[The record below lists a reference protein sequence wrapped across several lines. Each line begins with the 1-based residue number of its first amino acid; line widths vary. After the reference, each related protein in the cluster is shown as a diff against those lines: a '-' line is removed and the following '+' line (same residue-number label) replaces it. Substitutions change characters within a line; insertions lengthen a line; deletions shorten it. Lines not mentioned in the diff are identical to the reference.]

1 MNIYKIKRYDGVFS
15 PAITFTTQTNKVTGV
30 KISCNGSSYSSTD
43 MQVSATV
50 GDTVSMSYSV
60 YGVGTYNTTATW
72 NTGSTESTIT
82 VKPTAAGT
90 YTYKATSVGDTS
102 IISPTITLTVTESV
116 VTSVTAVTLTR
127 NGATVSADEQVEVN
141 IGESVT
147 FNYAVIGTGSY
158 NTTAKWS
165 TDNTTSSEKYITFST
180 AGTYVV
186 YATSVG
192 DSTKVSPKCTIVV
205 KENTGTVSGVTLYK
219 NGVALTENTTVS
231 VIKGSSMTLSYTVS
245 GTGNYNTNAMWQDD
259 SSTTTPRT
267 ITFNK
272 VKTYSYRV
280 ESVQDNTIYSYTLTV
295 DIKNP
300 VDEVQILK
308 DGTKLTSNTQYTATV
323 GDTISLSYVVAGLS
337 ETTTAT
343 WSDNGSTT
351 TPRSITYTT
360 AGTYTYK
367 ATAVADTSVSSYI
380 VTVVVS
386 AATPTVSSVGIS
398 YNGSTLSASTQ
409 YTTTVGNTVT
419 LGYVVN
425 GTEGISTVGT
435 WYDNGTATTNTS
447 SSRSIT
453 YTTAGTYTYY
463 AVSNADTT
471 KHSYTA
477 TVVVTDNKVPV
488 TGITMQYSTN
498 GGSTFNA
505 IPSST
510 NINVYQNSS
519 LQFKYI
525 ISPSNATDAT
535 AIWTDK
541 NGQSVGT
548 TQIITADT
556 GTTGTHTY
564 AATSNSDS
572 TISVTVQYTVALTPT
587 VTGVDISYNGTTL
600 TTNKTYNANVGDTV
614 SLGYTVN
621 GTGAISKIA
630 KWRDNNTI
638 TTNTSNPRSITF
650 TTAGTYTYDVVVT
663 DAFVSSYTVTIKV
676 TSVTPTVTGL
686 TTTAFVH
693 GVKAA
698 TDGGTIIIALA
709 TDVNLAATVTGTGSF
724 DNTVTW
730 KVTNANGDVLS
741 TLTDNPSTLTTESS
755 WSVGTYTITC
765 TSNGDTS
772 VTKTMT
778 MIITAS

>member
-1 MNIYKIKRYDGVFS
+1 MNIYKTKRYDGVFS
-15 PAITFTTQTNKVTGV
+15 PAVTFTTQTNKVTGV
-30 KISCNGSSYSSTD
+30 KITCNGSSYSSTD
-43 MQVSATV
+43 MQVNATV

-82 VKPTAAGT
+82 VKPTTAGT

-102 IISPTITLTVTESV
+102 IISPTITLIVTESV

-272 VKTYSYRV
+272 VETYSYRV

-367 ATAVADTSVSSYI
+367 ATAVADTSVSSYA

-386 AATPTVSSVGIS
+386 AA
-398 YNGSTLSASTQ
+398 
-409 YTTTVGNTVT
+409 
-419 LGYVVN
+419 
-425 GTEGISTVGT
+425 
-435 WYDNGTATTNTS
+435 
-447 SSRSIT
+447 
-453 YTTAGTYTYY
+453 
-463 AVSNADTT
+463 
-471 KHSYTA
+471 
-477 TVVVTDNKVPV
+477 
-488 TGITMQYSTN
+488 
-498 GGSTFNA
+498 
-505 IPSST
+505 
-510 NINVYQNSS
+510 
-519 LQFKYI
+519 
-525 ISPSNATDAT
+525 
-535 AIWTDK
+535 
-541 NGQSVGT
+541 
-548 TQIITADT
+548 
-556 GTTGTHTY
+556 
-564 AATSNSDS
+564 
-572 TISVTVQYTVALTPT
+572 TPT

-600 TTNKTYNANVGDTV
+600 TTNTTYNANVGDTV

-630 KWRDNNTI
+630 KWRDKNTI
-638 TTNTSNPRSITF
+638 TTDTSNPRSITF

-663 DAFVSSYTVTIKV
+663 DAFVSSYAVTVKV

-686 TTTAFVH
+686 TTTAYVH
-693 GVKAA
+693 GTQAA

-709 TDVNLAATVTGTGSF
+709 TDVSLAATVTGTGSF

-755 WSVGTYTITC
+755 WSAGTYTITC

>member
-1 MNIYKIKRYDGVFS
+1 MNIYKTKRYDGVFS

-272 VKTYSYRV
+272 VETYSYRV

-386 AATPTVSSVGIS
+386 AATPTV
-398 YNGSTLSASTQ
+398 
-409 YTTTVGNTVT
+409 
-419 LGYVVN
+419 
-425 GTEGISTVGT
+425 
-435 WYDNGTATTNTS
+435 
-447 SSRSIT
+447 
-453 YTTAGTYTYY
+453 
-463 AVSNADTT
+463 
-471 KHSYTA
+471 
-477 TVVVTDNKVPV
+477 
-488 TGITMQYSTN
+488 
-498 GGSTFNA
+498 
-505 IPSST
+505 
-510 NINVYQNSS
+510 
-519 LQFKYI
+519 
-525 ISPSNATDAT
+525 
-535 AIWTDK
+535 
-541 NGQSVGT
+541 
-548 TQIITADT
+548 
-556 GTTGTHTY
+556 
-564 AATSNSDS
+564 
-572 TISVTVQYTVALTPT
+572 
-587 VTGVDISYNGTTL
+587 TGVDISYNGTTL
-600 TTNKTYNANVGDTV
+600 KTNTTYNANVGDTV

-630 KWRDNNTI
+630 KWRDKNTI
-638 TTNTSNPRSITF
+638 TTDTSNPRSITF

-663 DAFVSSYTVTIKV
+663 DAFVSSYAVTVIVSASPTSSVSDVAISAEGGSLAGTDATADTTYTVYVGDDISVSYQVEGTNLTSSEAYWNNDTTNVSMPLAVPTTTTGTHTYQATSVQDNTKHSYTVTIVVVEKTTITAINMQYKKATAPTWTNAGAKV
-676 TSVTPTVTGL
+676 L
-686 TTTAFVH
+686 
-693 GVKAA
+693 
-698 TDGGTIIIALA
+698 
-709 TDVNLAATVTGTGSF
+709 LAADTRYSFQGVVTGTGSF
-724 DNTVTW
+724 DSTSLFTLDGTSLEDSPISINNDIRDGSQHTLVVTA
-730 KVTNANGDVLS
+730 T
-741 TLTDNPSTLTTESS
+741 
-755 WSVGTYTITC
+755 
-765 TSNGDTS
+765 GDT
-772 VTKTMT
+772 TKTDSCELVYL
-778 MIITAS
+778 AA

>member
-1 MNIYKIKRYDGVFS
+1 MNIYKTKRYDGVFS
-15 PAITFTTQTNKVTGV
+15 PAVTFTTQTNKVTGV
-30 KISCNGSSYSSTD
+30 KITCNGSSYSSTD
-43 MQVSATV
+43 MQVNATV

-82 VKPTAAGT
+82 VKPTTAGT

-102 IISPTITLTVTESV
+102 IISPTITLIVTESV

-272 VKTYSYRV
+272 VETYSYRV

-367 ATAVADTSVSSYI
+367 ATAVADTSVSSYA

-386 AATPTVSSVGIS
+386 AA
-398 YNGSTLSASTQ
+398 
-409 YTTTVGNTVT
+409 
-419 LGYVVN
+419 
-425 GTEGISTVGT
+425 
-435 WYDNGTATTNTS
+435 
-447 SSRSIT
+447 
-453 YTTAGTYTYY
+453 
-463 AVSNADTT
+463 
-471 KHSYTA
+471 
-477 TVVVTDNKVPV
+477 
-488 TGITMQYSTN
+488 
-498 GGSTFNA
+498 
-505 IPSST
+505 
-510 NINVYQNSS
+510 
-519 LQFKYI
+519 
-525 ISPSNATDAT
+525 
-535 AIWTDK
+535 
-541 NGQSVGT
+541 
-548 TQIITADT
+548 
-556 GTTGTHTY
+556 
-564 AATSNSDS
+564 
-572 TISVTVQYTVALTPT
+572 TPT

-600 TTNKTYNANVGDTV
+600 TTNTTYNANVGDTV

-630 KWRDNNTI
+630 KWRDKNTI
-638 TTNTSNPRSITF
+638 TTDTSNPRSITF

-663 DAFVSSYTVTIKV
+663 DAFVSSYAVTVKV

-686 TTTAFVH
+686 TTTASVN
-693 GVKAA
+693 GTQAA

-709 TDVNLAATVTGTGSF
+709 TDVSLAATVTGTGSF

-755 WSVGTYTITC
+755 WSAGTYTITC

>member
-1 MNIYKIKRYDGVFS
+1 MNIYKTKRYDGVFS

-272 VKTYSYRV
+272 VETYSYRV

-300 VDEVQILK
+300 VDEVQIIK

-386 AATPTVSSVGIS
+386 AATPTV
-398 YNGSTLSASTQ
+398 
-409 YTTTVGNTVT
+409 
-419 LGYVVN
+419 
-425 GTEGISTVGT
+425 
-435 WYDNGTATTNTS
+435 
-447 SSRSIT
+447 
-453 YTTAGTYTYY
+453 
-463 AVSNADTT
+463 
-471 KHSYTA
+471 
-477 TVVVTDNKVPV
+477 
-488 TGITMQYSTN
+488 
-498 GGSTFNA
+498 
-505 IPSST
+505 
-510 NINVYQNSS
+510 
-519 LQFKYI
+519 
-525 ISPSNATDAT
+525 
-535 AIWTDK
+535 
-541 NGQSVGT
+541 
-548 TQIITADT
+548 
-556 GTTGTHTY
+556 
-564 AATSNSDS
+564 
-572 TISVTVQYTVALTPT
+572 
-587 VTGVDISYNGTTL
+587 TGVDISYNGTTL

-630 KWRDNNTI
+630 KWRDKNTI

-663 DAFVSSYTVTIKV
+663 DAFVSSYAVTIKV

-686 TTTAFVH
+686 TTTASVN
-693 GVKAA
+693 GTQVA
-698 TDGGTIIIALA
+698 TNGGTFTIAQA
-709 TDVNLAATVTGTGSF
+709 TDVSLAATVTGTGSF

-730 KVTNANGDVLS
+730 KVTNANGNVLS

-755 WSVGTYTITC
+755 WSAGTYTITC

>member
-1 MNIYKIKRYDGVFS
+1 MNIYKTKRYDGVFS

-272 VKTYSYRV
+272 VETYSYRV

-386 AATPTVSSVGIS
+386 AATPTVSSV
-398 YNGSTLSASTQ
+398 
-409 YTTTVGNTVT
+409 
-419 LGYVVN
+419 
-425 GTEGISTVGT
+425 
-435 WYDNGTATTNTS
+435 
-447 SSRSIT
+447 
-453 YTTAGTYTYY
+453 
-463 AVSNADTT
+463 
-471 KHSYTA
+471 
-477 TVVVTDNKVPV
+477 
-488 TGITMQYSTN
+488 
-498 GGSTFNA
+498 
-505 IPSST
+505 
-510 NINVYQNSS
+510 
-519 LQFKYI
+519 
-525 ISPSNATDAT
+525 
-535 AIWTDK
+535 
-541 NGQSVGT
+541 
-548 TQIITADT
+548 
-556 GTTGTHTY
+556 
-564 AATSNSDS
+564 
-572 TISVTVQYTVALTPT
+572 
-587 VTGVDISYNGTTL
+587 DISYNGTTL
-600 TTNKTYNANVGDTV
+600 TTNTTYNANVGDTV

-630 KWRDNNTI
+630 KWRDKNTI
-638 TTNTSNPRSITF
+638 TTDTSNPRSITF

-663 DAFVSSYTVTIKV
+663 DAFVSSYAVTIVVVEK
-676 TSVTPTVTGL
+676 
-686 TTTAFVH
+686 TTITAINMQY
-693 GVKAA
+693 KKA
-698 TDGGTIIIALA
+698 TDTTWTNAGDTI
-709 TDVNLAATVTGTGSF
+709 VNLAANTAYNFQGVVTGTGSF
-724 DNTVTW
+724 DSTSSFTLDGTSIGNSPVSITNDKLDKSIATLVVTA
-730 KVTNANGDVLS
+730 T
-741 TLTDNPSTLTTESS
+741 
-755 WSVGTYTITC
+755 
-765 TSNGDTS
+765 GDT
-772 VTKTMT
+772 TKNVGCPLVYL
-778 MIITAS
+778 AS

>member
-1 MNIYKIKRYDGVFS
+1 MNIYKTKRYDGVFS

-272 VKTYSYRV
+272 VETYSYRV

-360 AGTYTYK
+360 AGTYTY
-367 ATAVADTSVSSYI
+367 
-380 VTVVVS
+380 
-386 AATPTVSSVGIS
+386 
-398 YNGSTLSASTQ
+398 
-409 YTTTVGNTVT
+409 
-419 LGYVVN
+419 
-425 GTEGISTVGT
+425 
-435 WYDNGTATTNTS
+435 
-447 SSRSIT
+447 
-453 YTTAGTYTYY
+453 Y

-488 TGITMQYSTN
+488 TGITMQYSTD

-600 TTNKTYNANVGDTV
+600 TTNTTYNANVGDTV

-638 TTNTSNPRSITF
+638 TTDTSNPRSITF

-663 DAFVSSYTVTIKV
+663 DAFVSRYAVTIKV

-686 TTTAFVH
+686 TTTASVN
-693 GVKAA
+693 GTQVA
-698 TDGGTIIIALA
+698 TNGGTFTIAQA
-709 TDVNLAATVTGTGSF
+709 TDVSLAATVTGTGSF

-741 TLTDNPSTLTTESS
+741 TLRDNPSTLTTESS
-755 WSVGTYTITC
+755 WSAGTYTITC

>member
-1 MNIYKIKRYDGVFS
+1 MNTYKIKRYDGQFS

-272 VKTYSYRV
+272 VETYSYRV

-323 GDTISLSYVVAGLS
+323 GDTISLSYVVAGLL

-351 TPRSITYTT
+351 TH
-360 AGTYTYK
+360 
-367 ATAVADTSVSSYI
+367 
-380 VTVVVS
+380 
-386 AATPTVSSVGIS
+386 
-398 YNGSTLSASTQ
+398 
-409 YTTTVGNTVT
+409 
-419 LGYVVN
+419 
-425 GTEGISTVGT
+425 
-435 WYDNGTATTNTS
+435 
-447 SSRSIT
+447 RSIT

-488 TGITMQYSTN
+488 TGITMQYSTD

-556 GTTGTHTY
+556 STTGTHTY

-572 TISVTVQYTVALTPT
+572 TISVTVQYTVEITPT

-600 TTNKTYNANVGDTV
+600 TTNTTYNANVGDTV

-638 TTNTSNPRSITF
+638 TTDTSNPRSITF

-663 DAFVSSYTVTIKV
+663 DAFVSSYAVTIKV

-686 TTTAFVH
+686 TTTASVN
-693 GVKAA
+693 GTQVA
-698 TDGGTIIIALA
+698 TNGRTFTIAQA
-709 TDVNLAATVTGTGSF
+709 TDVSLAATVTGTGSF

-755 WSVGTYTITC
+755 WSAGKYTITC
-765 TSNGDTS
+765 TSNGGTS

-778 MIITAS
+778 MIITASSGINT

>member
-1 MNIYKIKRYDGVFS
+1 MNIYKTKRYDGVFS

-102 IISPTITLTVTESV
+102 IISPTITLIVTESV

-272 VKTYSYRV
+272 VETYSYRV

-386 AATPTVSSVGIS
+386 AATPTV
-398 YNGSTLSASTQ
+398 
-409 YTTTVGNTVT
+409 
-419 LGYVVN
+419 
-425 GTEGISTVGT
+425 
-435 WYDNGTATTNTS
+435 
-447 SSRSIT
+447 
-453 YTTAGTYTYY
+453 
-463 AVSNADTT
+463 
-471 KHSYTA
+471 
-477 TVVVTDNKVPV
+477 
-488 TGITMQYSTN
+488 
-498 GGSTFNA
+498 
-505 IPSST
+505 
-510 NINVYQNSS
+510 
-519 LQFKYI
+519 
-525 ISPSNATDAT
+525 
-535 AIWTDK
+535 
-541 NGQSVGT
+541 
-548 TQIITADT
+548 
-556 GTTGTHTY
+556 
-564 AATSNSDS
+564 
-572 TISVTVQYTVALTPT
+572 
-587 VTGVDISYNGTTL
+587 TGVDISYNGTTL
-600 TTNKTYNANVGDTV
+600 TTNTTYNANVGDTV

-630 KWRDNNTI
+630 KWRDKNTI
-638 TTNTSNPRSITF
+638 TTDTSNPRSITF

-663 DAFVSSYTVTIKV
+663 DAFVSSYAVTVKV

-686 TTTAFVH
+686 TTTASVN
-693 GVKAA
+693 GTQVA
-698 TDGGTIIIALA
+698 TNGGTFTIAQA
-709 TDVNLAATVTGTGSF
+709 TDVSLAATVTGTGSF

-730 KVTNANGDVLS
+730 KVTTANGDALS

-755 WSVGTYTITC
+755 WSAGTYTITC
-765 TSNGDTS
+765 TSNGDPS

>member
-1 MNIYKIKRYDGVFS
+1 MNTYKIKRYDEQFS

-272 VKTYSYRV
+272 VETYSYRV

-360 AGTYTYK
+360 AGTYTY
-367 ATAVADTSVSSYI
+367 
-380 VTVVVS
+380 
-386 AATPTVSSVGIS
+386 
-398 YNGSTLSASTQ
+398 
-409 YTTTVGNTVT
+409 
-419 LGYVVN
+419 
-425 GTEGISTVGT
+425 
-435 WYDNGTATTNTS
+435 
-447 SSRSIT
+447 
-453 YTTAGTYTYY
+453 Y

-477 TVVVTDNKVPV
+477 TVVVTDNKLP
-488 TGITMQYSTN
+488 
-498 GGSTFNA
+498 
-505 IPSST
+505 
-510 NINVYQNSS
+510 
-519 LQFKYI
+519 
-525 ISPSNATDAT
+525 
-535 AIWTDK
+535 
-541 NGQSVGT
+541 
-548 TQIITADT
+548 
-556 GTTGTHTY
+556 
-564 AATSNSDS
+564 
-572 TISVTVQYTVALTPT
+572 
-587 VTGVDISYNGTTL
+587 
-600 TTNKTYNANVGDTV
+600 
-614 SLGYTVN
+614 
-621 GTGAISKIA
+621 
-630 KWRDNNTI
+630 
-638 TTNTSNPRSITF
+638 
-650 TTAGTYTYDVVVT
+650 
-663 DAFVSSYTVTIKV
+663 
-676 TSVTPTVTGL
+676 VTGL
-686 TTTAFVH
+686 TTTASVN
-693 GVKAA
+693 GTQVA
-698 TDGGTIIIALA
+698 TNGGTFTIAQA
-709 TDVNLAATVTGTGSF
+709 TDVSLAATVTGTGSF

-741 TLTDNPSTLTTESS
+741 TLRDNPSTLTTESS
-755 WSVGTYTITC
+755 WSAGTYTITC

>member
-1 MNIYKIKRYDGVFS
+1 MNIYKTKRYDGVFS
-15 PAITFTTQTNKVTGV
+15 SAITFTTQTNKVTGV

-272 VKTYSYRV
+272 VETYSYRV

-386 AATPTVSSVGIS
+386 AATPTV
-398 YNGSTLSASTQ
+398 
-409 YTTTVGNTVT
+409 
-419 LGYVVN
+419 
-425 GTEGISTVGT
+425 
-435 WYDNGTATTNTS
+435 
-447 SSRSIT
+447 
-453 YTTAGTYTYY
+453 
-463 AVSNADTT
+463 
-471 KHSYTA
+471 
-477 TVVVTDNKVPV
+477 
-488 TGITMQYSTN
+488 
-498 GGSTFNA
+498 
-505 IPSST
+505 
-510 NINVYQNSS
+510 
-519 LQFKYI
+519 
-525 ISPSNATDAT
+525 
-535 AIWTDK
+535 
-541 NGQSVGT
+541 
-548 TQIITADT
+548 
-556 GTTGTHTY
+556 
-564 AATSNSDS
+564 
-572 TISVTVQYTVALTPT
+572 
-587 VTGVDISYNGTTL
+587 TGVDISYNGTTL
-600 TTNKTYNANVGDTV
+600 TTNTTYNANVGDTV

-630 KWRDNNTI
+630 KWRDKNTI
-638 TTNTSNPRSITF
+638 TTDTSNPRSITF

-663 DAFVSSYTVTIKV
+663 DAFVSSYAVTIKV
-676 TSVTPTVTGL
+676 TSVTPTITGITMQYKK
-686 TTTAFVH
+686 TTDTTWTNV
-693 GVKAA
+693 G
-698 TDGGTIIIALA
+698 DTI
-709 TDVNLAATVTGTGSF
+709 VNLAANTAYDFQGVVTGTGSF
-724 DNTVTW
+724 DSTSSFTLDGTSIGNSPISITNNKLDKSTATLVVTA
-730 KVTNANGDVLS
+730 T
-741 TLTDNPSTLTTESS
+741 
-755 WSVGTYTITC
+755 
-765 TSNGDTS
+765 GDT
-772 VTKTMT
+772 TKNVGCALVYL
-778 MIITAS
+778 AS

>member
-1 MNIYKIKRYDGVFS
+1 MNIYKTKRYDGVFS

-272 VKTYSYRV
+272 VETYSYRV

-343 WSDNGSTT
+343 WSDDSSTT

-386 AATPTVSSVGIS
+386 AATPTVSSV
-398 YNGSTLSASTQ
+398 
-409 YTTTVGNTVT
+409 
-419 LGYVVN
+419 
-425 GTEGISTVGT
+425 
-435 WYDNGTATTNTS
+435 
-447 SSRSIT
+447 
-453 YTTAGTYTYY
+453 
-463 AVSNADTT
+463 
-471 KHSYTA
+471 
-477 TVVVTDNKVPV
+477 
-488 TGITMQYSTN
+488 
-498 GGSTFNA
+498 
-505 IPSST
+505 
-510 NINVYQNSS
+510 
-519 LQFKYI
+519 
-525 ISPSNATDAT
+525 
-535 AIWTDK
+535 
-541 NGQSVGT
+541 
-548 TQIITADT
+548 
-556 GTTGTHTY
+556 
-564 AATSNSDS
+564 
-572 TISVTVQYTVALTPT
+572 
-587 VTGVDISYNGTTL
+587 DISYNGTTL
-600 TTNKTYNANVGDTV
+600 TTNTTYNANVGDTV

-630 KWRDNNTI
+630 KWRDKNTI
-638 TTNTSNPRSITF
+638 TTDTSNPRSITF

-663 DAFVSSYTVTIKV
+663 DAFVSSYAVTVV
-676 TSVTPTVTGL
+676 VSAATPTVSSVDISYNGTTLTADTEYNATVGDTVSLGYTVNGTGDISNSATWYDDNL
-686 TTTAFVH
+686 NTKNTSNPRSITFTYDATYSYLVRPVQDTTKHSYVVTVNVASVAPTVTAINMQY
-693 GVKAA
+693 KKA
-698 TDGGTIIIALA
+698 TDTTWTNAGDTI
-709 TDVNLAATVTGTGSF
+709 VNLAANTAYNFQGVVTGTGSF
-724 DNTVTW
+724 DSTSSFTLDGTSIGNSPVSITNDKLDKSIATLVVTA
-730 KVTNANGDVLS
+730 T
-741 TLTDNPSTLTTESS
+741 
-755 WSVGTYTITC
+755 
-765 TSNGDTS
+765 GDT
-772 VTKTMT
+772 TKNVGCPLVYL
-778 MIITAS
+778 AS

>member
-1 MNIYKIKRYDGVFS
+1 MNIYKTKRYDGVFS

-272 VKTYSYRV
+272 VETYSYRV

-343 WSDNGSTT
+343 WSDDSSTT

-386 AATPTVSSVGIS
+386 AV
-398 YNGSTLSASTQ
+398 
-409 YTTTVGNTVT
+409 
-419 LGYVVN
+419 
-425 GTEGISTVGT
+425 
-435 WYDNGTATTNTS
+435 
-447 SSRSIT
+447 
-453 YTTAGTYTYY
+453 
-463 AVSNADTT
+463 
-471 KHSYTA
+471 
-477 TVVVTDNKVPV
+477 
-488 TGITMQYSTN
+488 
-498 GGSTFNA
+498 
-505 IPSST
+505 
-510 NINVYQNSS
+510 
-519 LQFKYI
+519 
-525 ISPSNATDAT
+525 
-535 AIWTDK
+535 
-541 NGQSVGT
+541 
-548 TQIITADT
+548 
-556 GTTGTHTY
+556 
-564 AATSNSDS
+564 
-572 TISVTVQYTVALTPT
+572 TPT

-600 TTNKTYNANVGDTV
+600 TTNTTYNANVGDTV

-630 KWRDNNTI
+630 KWRDKNTI
-638 TTNTSNPRSITF
+638 TTDTSNPRSITF

-663 DAFVSSYTVTIKV
+663 DAFVSSYAVTVV
-676 TSVTPTVTGL
+676 VSAATPTVSSVDISYNGTTLTADTEYNATVGDTVSLGYTVNGTGDISNSATWYDDNL
-686 TTTAFVH
+686 NTKNTSNPRSITFTYDATYSYLVRPVQDTTKHSYVVTVNVAPVAPTVTAINMQY
-693 GVKAA
+693 KKA
-698 TDGGTIIIALA
+698 TDTTWTNAGDTI
-709 TDVNLAATVTGTGSF
+709 VNLAANTAYNFQGVVTGTGSF
-724 DNTVTW
+724 DSTSSFTLDGTSIGNSPVSITNDKLDKSIATLVVTA
-730 KVTNANGDVLS
+730 T
-741 TLTDNPSTLTTESS
+741 
-755 WSVGTYTITC
+755 
-765 TSNGDTS
+765 GDT
-772 VTKTMT
+772 TKNVGCPLVYL
-778 MIITAS
+778 AS

>member
-1 MNIYKIKRYDGVFS
+1 MNIYKTKRYDGVFS
-15 PAITFTTQTNKVTGV
+15 PAVTFTTQTNKVTGV

-272 VKTYSYRV
+272 VETYSYRV

-386 AATPTVSSVGIS
+386 AATPTV
-398 YNGSTLSASTQ
+398 
-409 YTTTVGNTVT
+409 
-419 LGYVVN
+419 
-425 GTEGISTVGT
+425 
-435 WYDNGTATTNTS
+435 
-447 SSRSIT
+447 
-453 YTTAGTYTYY
+453 
-463 AVSNADTT
+463 
-471 KHSYTA
+471 
-477 TVVVTDNKVPV
+477 
-488 TGITMQYSTN
+488 
-498 GGSTFNA
+498 
-505 IPSST
+505 
-510 NINVYQNSS
+510 
-519 LQFKYI
+519 
-525 ISPSNATDAT
+525 
-535 AIWTDK
+535 
-541 NGQSVGT
+541 
-548 TQIITADT
+548 
-556 GTTGTHTY
+556 
-564 AATSNSDS
+564 
-572 TISVTVQYTVALTPT
+572 
-587 VTGVDISYNGTTL
+587 TGVDISYNGTTL
-600 TTNKTYNANVGDTV
+600 KTNTTYNANVGDTV

-630 KWRDNNTI
+630 KWRDKNTI
-638 TTNTSNPRSITF
+638 TTDTSNPRSITF

-663 DAFVSSYTVTIKV
+663 DAFVSSYAVTVIVSASPTSSVSDVAISAEGGSLAGTDATADTTYTVYVGDDISVSYQVKGTNLTSSEAYWNNDTTNVSMPLAVPTTTTGTHTYQATSVQDNTKHSYTVTIVVVEK
-676 TSVTPTVTGL
+676 
-686 TTTAFVH
+686 TTITAINMQY
-693 GVKAA
+693 KKA
-698 TDGGTIIIALA
+698 TDPTWTNAGAKVL
-709 TDVNLAATVTGTGSF
+709 LAADTRYSFQGVVTGTGSF
-724 DNTVTW
+724 DSTSSFTLDGTSLEDSPISINNDIRDGSQHTLVVTA
-730 KVTNANGDVLS
+730 T
-741 TLTDNPSTLTTESS
+741 
-755 WSVGTYTITC
+755 
-765 TSNGDTS
+765 GDT
-772 VTKTMT
+772 TKTDSC
-778 MIITAS
+778 ALVYLAA

>member
-1 MNIYKIKRYDGVFS
+1 MNIYKTKRYDGVFS

-272 VKTYSYRV
+272 VETYSYRV

-343 WSDNGSTT
+343 WSDDSSTT

-386 AATPTVSSVGIS
+386 AATPTV
-398 YNGSTLSASTQ
+398 
-409 YTTTVGNTVT
+409 
-419 LGYVVN
+419 
-425 GTEGISTVGT
+425 
-435 WYDNGTATTNTS
+435 
-447 SSRSIT
+447 
-453 YTTAGTYTYY
+453 
-463 AVSNADTT
+463 
-471 KHSYTA
+471 
-477 TVVVTDNKVPV
+477 
-488 TGITMQYSTN
+488 
-498 GGSTFNA
+498 
-505 IPSST
+505 
-510 NINVYQNSS
+510 
-519 LQFKYI
+519 
-525 ISPSNATDAT
+525 
-535 AIWTDK
+535 
-541 NGQSVGT
+541 
-548 TQIITADT
+548 
-556 GTTGTHTY
+556 
-564 AATSNSDS
+564 
-572 TISVTVQYTVALTPT
+572 
-587 VTGVDISYNGTTL
+587 TGVDISYNGTTL
-600 TTNKTYNANVGDTV
+600 TTNTTYNANVGDTV

-630 KWRDNNTI
+630 KWRDKNTI
-638 TTNTSNPRSITF
+638 TTDTSNPRSITF

-663 DAFVSSYTVTIKV
+663 DAFVSSYAVTVKV

-686 TTTAFVH
+686 TTTASVYDAWL
-693 GVKAA
+693 AA
-698 TDGGTIIIALA
+698 DGGTFTIASA
-709 TDVNLAATVTGTGSF
+709 TDVSLAATVTGTGSF

>member
-272 VKTYSYRV
+272 VETYSYRV

-343 WSDNGSTT
+343 WSDDSSTT

-386 AATPTVSSVGIS
+386 AATPTV
-398 YNGSTLSASTQ
+398 
-409 YTTTVGNTVT
+409 
-419 LGYVVN
+419 
-425 GTEGISTVGT
+425 
-435 WYDNGTATTNTS
+435 
-447 SSRSIT
+447 
-453 YTTAGTYTYY
+453 
-463 AVSNADTT
+463 
-471 KHSYTA
+471 
-477 TVVVTDNKVPV
+477 
-488 TGITMQYSTN
+488 
-498 GGSTFNA
+498 
-505 IPSST
+505 
-510 NINVYQNSS
+510 
-519 LQFKYI
+519 
-525 ISPSNATDAT
+525 
-535 AIWTDK
+535 
-541 NGQSVGT
+541 
-548 TQIITADT
+548 
-556 GTTGTHTY
+556 
-564 AATSNSDS
+564 
-572 TISVTVQYTVALTPT
+572 
-587 VTGVDISYNGTTL
+587 TGVDISYNGTTL
-600 TTNKTYNANVGDTV
+600 TTNTTYNANVGDTV

-630 KWRDNNTI
+630 KWRDKNTI
-638 TTNTSNPRSITF
+638 TTDTSNPRSITF

-663 DAFVSSYTVTIKV
+663 DAFVSSYAVTIKV

-686 TTTAFVH
+686 TTTASVN
-693 GVKAA
+693 GTQVA
-698 TDGGTIIIALA
+698 TNGGTFTIAQA
-709 TDVNLAATVTGTGSF
+709 TDVSLAATVTGTGSF

-755 WSVGTYTITC
+755 WSAGTYTITC

>member
-1 MNIYKIKRYDGVFS
+1 MNIYKTKRYDSVFS

-60 YGVGTYNTTATW
+60 YGVGTYNTTAAW

-272 VKTYSYRV
+272 VETYSYRV

-386 AATPTVSSVGIS
+386 AATPTVSSV
-398 YNGSTLSASTQ
+398 
-409 YTTTVGNTVT
+409 
-419 LGYVVN
+419 
-425 GTEGISTVGT
+425 
-435 WYDNGTATTNTS
+435 
-447 SSRSIT
+447 
-453 YTTAGTYTYY
+453 
-463 AVSNADTT
+463 
-471 KHSYTA
+471 
-477 TVVVTDNKVPV
+477 
-488 TGITMQYSTN
+488 
-498 GGSTFNA
+498 
-505 IPSST
+505 
-510 NINVYQNSS
+510 
-519 LQFKYI
+519 
-525 ISPSNATDAT
+525 
-535 AIWTDK
+535 
-541 NGQSVGT
+541 
-548 TQIITADT
+548 
-556 GTTGTHTY
+556 
-564 AATSNSDS
+564 
-572 TISVTVQYTVALTPT
+572 
-587 VTGVDISYNGTTL
+587 DISYNGTTL
-600 TTNKTYNANVGDTV
+600 KTNTTYNANVGDTV

-630 KWRDNNTI
+630 KWRDKNTI
-638 TTNTSNPRSITF
+638 TTDTSNPRSITF

-663 DAFVSSYTVTIKV
+663 DAFVSSYAVTIKV

-686 TTTAFVH
+686 TTTASVN
-693 GVKAA
+693 GTQVA
-698 TDGGTIIIALA
+698 TNGRTFTIAQA
-709 TDVNLAATVTGTGSF
+709 TDVSLAATVTGTGSF

-730 KVTNANGDVLS
+730 KVTNANGNVLS

-755 WSVGTYTITC
+755 WSAGTYTITC

>member
-1 MNIYKIKRYDGVFS
+1 MNIYKTKRYDGVFS

-272 VKTYSYRV
+272 VETYSYRV

-295 DIKNP
+295 
-300 VDEVQILK
+300 
-308 DGTKLTSNTQYTATV
+308 
-323 GDTISLSYVVAGLS
+323 
-337 ETTTAT
+337 
-343 WSDNGSTT
+343 
-351 TPRSITYTT
+351 
-360 AGTYTYK
+360 
-367 ATAVADTSVSSYI
+367 
-380 VTVVVS
+380 VVS
-386 AATPTVSSVGIS
+386 AA
-398 YNGSTLSASTQ
+398 
-409 YTTTVGNTVT
+409 
-419 LGYVVN
+419 
-425 GTEGISTVGT
+425 
-435 WYDNGTATTNTS
+435 
-447 SSRSIT
+447 
-453 YTTAGTYTYY
+453 
-463 AVSNADTT
+463 
-471 KHSYTA
+471 
-477 TVVVTDNKVPV
+477 
-488 TGITMQYSTN
+488 
-498 GGSTFNA
+498 
-505 IPSST
+505 
-510 NINVYQNSS
+510 
-519 LQFKYI
+519 
-525 ISPSNATDAT
+525 
-535 AIWTDK
+535 
-541 NGQSVGT
+541 
-548 TQIITADT
+548 
-556 GTTGTHTY
+556 
-564 AATSNSDS
+564 
-572 TISVTVQYTVALTPT
+572 TPT
-587 VTGVDISYNGTTL
+587 VTGVDISYNGSTL
-600 TTNKTYNANVGDTV
+600 TTNTTYNANVGDTV

-638 TTNTSNPRSITF
+638 TTDTSNPRSITF

-686 TTTAFVH
+686 TTTASVN
-693 GVKAA
+693 GKQVA
-698 TDGGTIIIALA
+698 TNYGTFIIAQD
-709 TDVNLAATVTGTGSF
+709 TDVSLAATVTGTGSF
-724 DNTVTW
+724 DNTVAW

-755 WSVGTYTITC
+755 WSDGTYTITC
-765 TSNGDTS
+765 TSNGNTS

-778 MIITAS
+778 MKLQHHDGANT